1 METSRYDRKK
11 FDSCVD
17 YYKKSAASWK
27 NKSILILFS
36 STDKKAFYSIAPLS
50 RALHELKCDVCAIGV
65 GTKKDSLDALFDVQH
80 AYADLKKGIK
90 NSKTSALRGFIE
102 ETKKKL
108 PTFEEIFS
116 KPDIILESKNG
127 NWQGPIT
134 LEQKNE
140 WMQEHRM
147 NELNQTASI
156 LWKEVYNIK
165 QQETIGIGFLLI
177 QEEKMLGH
185 PLDDYL
191 DSYQINWAMAS
202 ECKASIVMSA
212 YSSRDSQLLS
222 SEKTSD
228 LRSTLLGCEYD
239 KDVDEQPFIAFKV
252 LSKEL
257 NLARIKPVDATF
269 ATAGKGYPGKHRF
282 GDAVGYPSSNKKTRW
297 KTPGQMISKFDF
309 YPQTKFEPRDPQT
322 RVAFTETLPID
333 IFIET
338 NLLDWSDVREKNQR
352 VKDIM
357 DKCDVIYV
365 RGKLKEKYVTNLE
378 VGLIK
383 KDGTRRWVRRS
394 DTDVREKLNKE
405 YLKRTGIRAGC
416 MGNIPGGEAFTT
428 PEYVKGIFVGDVVI
442 AIDQSYPLSPKD
454 PFVVKCEGNTYKI
467 LTAPKETL
475 KKFNKRKKEAWDLL
489 MEVKKKKALPE
500 EIIKMKEDN
509 FENIGEFAINT
520 NTKAKLCEYL
530 IVNEKIAKM
539 MHIALGSGY
548 EDDRATDYHIDIVF
562 DAPRQKLDVY
572 GVGKNGKEHWILKNG
587 EFVG

>member
-1 METSRYDRKK
+1 MRYDRKT
-11 FDSCVD
+11 FEVCVE
-17 YYKKSAASWK
+17 YYRQAASSWAK
-27 NKSILILFS
+27 KSILVLFEN
-36 STDKKAFYSIAPLS
+36 TDKKAFYSIAPLS
-50 RALHELKCDVCAIGV
+50 RALHELKCDVCSIGY
-65 GTKKDSLDALFDVQH
+65 GQKKESLEALFDVWN
-80 AYADLKKGIK
+80 AYNALKKGVVS
-90 NSKTSALRGFIE
+90 SKSAALKAFID

-108 PTFEEIFS
+108 PEFEGIFE
-116 KPDIILESKNG
+116 KPDIILEAKGGKWNG
-127 NWQGPIT
+127 PLV
-134 LEQKNE
+134 LEQKDG

-147 NELNQTASI
+147 EELKKTASI

-165 QQETIGIGFLLI
+165 PSETVGIGFLLI

-202 ECKASIVMSA
+202 VCKASIVMSA
-212 YSSRDSQLLS
+212 YSSRNSQLLP
-222 SEKTSD
+222 SEKISD
-228 LRSTLLGCEYD
+228 LRATLLGCEYD
-239 KDVDEQPFIAFKV
+239 KEVDEQPFIAFKHF
-252 LSKEL
+252 SKEL
-257 NLARIKPVDATF
+257 TLSRLRPVDATF

-282 GDAVGYPSSNKKTRW
+282 GDAIGYPSANKKTRW

-309 YPQTKFEPRDPQT
+309 YPQTKLEPRDPQT

-333 IFIET
+333 VFIET
-338 NLLDWSDVREKNQR
+338 NLLDWADVRRRNQR

-357 DKCDVIYV
+357 DKCDVIFV
-365 RGKLKEKYVTNLE
+365 KGKLKEKYTTNLE
-378 VGLIK
+378 VGLVK
-383 KDGTRRWVRRS
+383 KDGTHRWVRRS
-394 DTDVREKLNKE
+394 DTDVREKLNRE
-405 YLKRTGIRAGC
+405 YLERTGIRAGC
-416 MGNIPGGEAFTT
+416 MGNIPGGEAFVT
-428 PEYVKGIFVGDVVI
+428 PEYVKGTFVGDVVI

-454 PFVVKCEGNTYKI
+454 PFVVECSGNNYTI

-475 KKFNKRKKEAWDLL
+475 KKFTQRKKEAWDLL
-489 MEVKKKKALPE
+489 MEVKKKKSLPE

-520 NTKAKLCEYL
+520 NPKAKLCDYL

-572 GVGKNGKEHWILKNG
+572 GIGKGGKEHWILKDG

>member
-1 METSRYDRKK
+1 MGESRYDRKK
-11 FDSCVD
+11 FDSCVE
-17 YYKKSAASWK
+17 YYKKAVSSFKKK
-27 NKSILILFS
+27 NVLVFFDNM
-36 STDKKAFYSIAPLS
+36 DKKAFYSIAPLS
-50 RALHELKCDVCAIGV
+50 RALHDLKCDVCAIAIG
-65 GTKKDSLDALFDVQH
+65 KKRESLDALFDVWGT
-80 AYADLKKGIK
+80 YEDLKKRVK
-90 NSKTSALRGFIE
+90 NSKTSALKVFID

-108 PTFEEIFS
+108 PDFESLFA

-127 NWQGPIT
+127 KWQGHLL
-134 LEQKNE
+134 LEQKDA
-140 WMQEHRM
+140 WMQEHRVD
-147 NELNQTASI
+147 ELKQTASI

-165 QQETIGIGFLLI
+165 PSETIGIGFLLI
-177 QEEKMLGH
+177 QEESMLGH

-191 DSYQINWAMAS
+191 DSYQINWAMAN

-212 YSSRDSQLLS
+212 YSSRNSQLLP

-228 LRSTLLGCEYD
+228 LRATLLGCEYD
-239 KDVDEQPFIAFKV
+239 KDVDEQPFIAFKQ

-257 NLARIKPVDATF
+257 NLNRLKPVDATF

-282 GDAVGYPSSNKKTRW
+282 GDAIGYPSLNKKTRW

-309 YPQTKFEPRDPQT
+309 YPQTKFESRDPQT
-322 RVAFTETLPID
+322 RVAFTETLPVD

-338 NLLDWSDVREKNQR
+338 NLLDWADVRKRNQR

-365 RGKLKEKYVTNLE
+365 KGKLKEKHVTNLE
-378 VGLIK
+378 VGLVK

-405 YLKRTGIRAGC
+405 YLQRTGIRAGC

-428 PEYVKGIFVGDVVI
+428 PEYVKGTFVGDVVI

-454 PFVVKCEGNTYKI
+454 PFVVECSGNKYKI
-467 LTAPKETL
+467 LTAPKDVL
-475 KKFNKRKKEAWDLL
+475 KKFNQRKKEAWDLL
-489 MEVKKKKALPE
+489 MEVKKKKSLPE

-520 NTKAKLCEYL
+520 NPKAKLCDYL

-548 EDDRATDYHIDIVF
+548 EDDRSTDYHIDIVF

-572 GVGKNGKEHWILKNG
+572 GIGKDNKEHWILKNG